1 MVTASAHHGFTD
13 LDNEI
18 VMSLSLRRLTVLVLA
33 IGLSAPLAAQQ
44 TAATAERRD
53 PEQKPLDLSLPR
65 EAVSPS
71 SNTTRQ
77 DPKPRDDARVPSQS
91 SAEND
96 QAADETWEQRQE
108 RLLNAPYGTGFE
120 ARRRR
125 FGGGYGGSFG
135 DGYGGGAGG
144 GGFGGSGGGGGGSGG
159 GGGGGGGG
167 RGR

>member
-1 MVTASAHHGFTD
+1 MVTVRAEYGLTD

-18 VMSLSLRRLTVLVLA
+18 NMSLSLRRLSVLVIA

-44 TAATAERRD
+44 TATTAERRD
-53 PEQKPLDLSLPR
+53 PGRKPLNLSLPR

-71 SNTTRQ
+71 DSTTRL
-77 DPKPRDDARVPSQS
+77 DPKLRDNVSAPSQS
-91 SAEND
+91 ATKND

-108 RLLNAPYGTGFE
+108 RLSNPPYGTGFE
-120 ARRRR
+120 ARQRRYGGGFGEG
-125 FGGGYGGSFG
+125 FGGGYGGS
-135 DGYGGGAGG
+135 GGGAGG
-144 GGFGGSGGGGGGSGG
+144 GGFGGNG